1 MHGSSVL
8 LALQEQT
15 KWRERKKRLEERL
28 RQIRARKRYFLKELE
43 TAQQKVAAFGA
54 SLVDV
59 EGDDRGPG
67 RVPRPDRR
75 GAEVMTALMESAQRE
90 FERWRLRER
99 EIVDTLRDLDE
110 EENRLLGEIAKVDQ
124 QVTYYEDLARDMK
137 REMGPAKLS
146 SLLTFIGRGR

>member
-54 SLVDV
+54 SLVDAK
-59 EGDDRGPG
+59 GTIMDRAGSRARTNGGP
-67 RVPRPDRR
+67 R
-75 GAEVMTALMESAQRE
+75 
-90 FERWRLRER
+90 
-99 EIVDTLRDLDE
+99 
-110 EENRLLGEIAKVDQ
+110 
-124 QVTYYEDLARDMK
+124 
-137 REMGPAKLS
+137 
-146 SLLTFIGRGR
+146 